1 MSQSDTRTFSV
12 MAHPTVVVRN
22 EYGNVAVRRGDEPY
36 VVVKTILHGDWEGI
50 EVPATYRQD
59 GNTVTVDIH
68 WQWERQWQHV
78 VFGNARQIDIEVTA
92 PQESDLR
99 LSTGY
104 GSIHIDGIS
113 GQIDG
118 ATGYGTIAVDGLTGQ
133 VDLKT
138 GSGDISLR
146 RSNLSGFCTCKTGL
160 GSVSF
165 EGALSPNGDYQ
176 LKTGCGSLKMNLPA
190 NLPVL
195 LDARTGWGSV
205 RNEFGRSNF
214 VGDLAAHVH
223 LSTGMGDINL
233 QKIAS

>member
-12 MAHPTVVVRN
+12 TEHPTVVVRN
-22 EYGNVAVRRGDEPY
+22 EYGSVAVRRGNEPY
-36 VVVKTILHGDWEGI
+36 VVVKAILHGHWEGI
-50 EVPATYRQD
+50 ENPVTYHQD
-59 GNTVTVDIH
+59 NNTITITAH
-68 WQWERQWQHV
+68 WQWQHAI
-78 VFGNARQIDIEVTA
+78 FGNARQIDIEVTA

-99 LSTGY
+99 LYTGYGSIYIDGIYGQTDASTGY
-104 GSIHIDGIS
+104 GS
-113 GQIDG
+113 
-118 ATGYGTIAVDGLTGQ
+118 IAVDGLTGQ

-138 GSGDISLR
+138 GSGDISMR

-165 EGALSPNGDYQ
+165 EGVLSPDGDYQ
-176 LKTGCGSLKMNLPA
+176 LKTGCGSLNMNLPA
-190 NLPVL
+190 SLPVL

-214 VGDLAAHVH
+214 VGSPVAHVS
-223 LSTGMGDINL
+223 LTTGMGDINL